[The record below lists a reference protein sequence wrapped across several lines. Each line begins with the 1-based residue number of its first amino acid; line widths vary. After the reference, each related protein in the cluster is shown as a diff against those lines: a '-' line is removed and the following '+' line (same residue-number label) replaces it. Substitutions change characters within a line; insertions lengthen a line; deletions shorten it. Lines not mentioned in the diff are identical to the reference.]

1 MAATTID
8 LERRAAE
15 RATTESRLDTLEL
28 KQIELAQRQ
37 DRQDSRINWAMA
49 LAIAAAAGG
58 TLFGLINFVLL
69 LQLLSRLGS

>member
-15 RATTESRLDTLEL
+15 RATTEQRLDVLEL
-28 KQIELAQRQ
+28 EQIEIKQRLT
-37 DRQDSRINWAMA
+37 RQDSRLNWAMG

-58 TLFGLINFVLL
+58 ILFGIINFAMLL
-69 LQLLSRLGS
+69 LLFSRLT